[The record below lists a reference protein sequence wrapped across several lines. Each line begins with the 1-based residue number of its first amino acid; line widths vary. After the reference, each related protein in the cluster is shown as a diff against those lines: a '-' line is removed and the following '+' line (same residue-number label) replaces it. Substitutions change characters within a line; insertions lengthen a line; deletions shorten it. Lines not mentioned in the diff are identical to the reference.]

1 MASYGKEWNTKAIER
16 FEICKYLYMYR
27 NRKLYKLFV
36 VVTILKVLW
45 FLVEQL
51 PKIMHK
57 AEWRTDRAKLYIY
70 IYILYVYSP

>member
-1 MASYGKEWNTKAIER
+1 
-16 FEICKYLYMYR
+16 MYR

>member
-1 MASYGKEWNTKAIER
+1 
-16 FEICKYLYMYR
+16 MYR

-70 IYILYVYSP
+70 IYIVCILTLNTKAKIGVNSMV